1 MGENLE
7 MFTNITE
14 KQAVELLL
22 KYNKDSF
29 HLQHAATV
37 QSVMKWYAVKLGYG
51 EDADN
56 WGLVGL
62 LHDIDFEKYP
72 NKHCIKAPELL
83 AEIGASDELIHAVCS
98 HGYGIT
104 VDIKPEHEME
114 KVLFAAD
121 ELTGLI
127 GAAALMRPSKSVS
140 DMELKSLKKKFKDK
154 KFAAGCSREIIA
166 KGAEMLGWE
175 LDKLLDMTLSA
186 MRDKENEIAEN
197 YSKLKGDTE

>member
-1 MGENLE
+1 MGEDLKMN
-7 MFTNITE
+7 TNITE

-29 HLQHAATV
+29 HLQHAITV
-37 QSVMKWYAVKLGYG
+37 QSVMKWYAGQLGYG
-51 EDADN
+51 DEAEN

-72 NKHCIKAPELL
+72 EEHCIKAPELL

-98 HGYGIT
+98 HGFEIT

-154 KFAAGCSREIIA
+154 KFAAGCSRDIIA
-166 KGAEMLGWE
+166 KGAEMLGWD
-175 LDKLLDMTLSA
+175 LDKLLDMTLCA

-197 YSKLKGDTE
+197 FSKLKGETE